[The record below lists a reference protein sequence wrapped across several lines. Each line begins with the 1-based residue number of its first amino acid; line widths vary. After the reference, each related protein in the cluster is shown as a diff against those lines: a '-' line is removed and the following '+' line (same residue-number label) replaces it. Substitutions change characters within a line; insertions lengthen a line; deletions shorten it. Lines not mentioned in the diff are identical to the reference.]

1 VRGSGVRW
9 LVALA
14 ALGAAGCEDG
24 PTPEEEARRMAEIQR
39 QGDELAQAADDL
51 EDRMLADQA
60 NLLLWQ
66 EMARR
71 HRNVSAVATRTQLE
85 HFRSMVTLLEQQ
97 QEKARKLK
105 RRQLAEVELPDYE
118 PGSAPARSGRQ
129 ILSRASAPGASRARN

>member
-1 VRGSGVRW
+1 VRGSRVRW
-9 LVALA
+9 LAVLA
-14 ALGAAGCEDG
+14 ALGAAGCEAG

-39 QGDELAQAADDL
+39 QGDELTQAADDL

-71 HRNVSAVATRTQLE
+71 HQRVSAVATRTQLE
-85 HFRSMVTLLEQQ
+85 HFRSMVALLEQQ

-105 RRQLAEVELPDYE
+105 RRQLAEVELDLE
-118 PGSAPARSGRQ
+118 PSPSRPGRQ